1 MSVQLAEKFILA
13 SASPRRAELL
23 KRAGLPFEVR
33 VSDVKEIQS
42 EFDSA
47 RELCEKNAY
56 SKADSVAQKYPGRW
70 VIGADTVVV
79 CENKV
84 YGKPVDL
91 VQARQTL
98 EILSGKRHEVIT
110 GVALVKKDNGSLCS
124 QKVFSVVTDVVFRN
138 LTPADIT
145 AYFSKAN
152 PLDKAGAYGIQDHG
166 EMIIE
171 GIEGSLSNVIGLP
184 VEELMEQLSKL
195 GS

>member
-1 MSVQLAEKFILA
+1 MQSAEKFILA

-33 VSDVKEIQS
+33 VSDVEELQFES
-42 EFDSA
+42 DSA

-56 SKADSVAQKYPGRW
+56 SKADSVAQKYPGQW
-70 VIGADTVVV
+70 VIGADTLVV

-84 YGKPVDL
+84 YGKPIDL
-91 VQARQTL
+91 AQARQTL

-110 GVALVKKDNGSLCS
+110 GVALVKKKNGSQCS
-124 QKVFSVVTDVVFRN
+124 QKVFSVVTEVAFRN
-138 LTPADIT
+138 LSSEDIS
-145 AYFSKAN
+145 AYFSKTN

-171 GIEGSLSNVIGLP
+171 GIKGSLSNVIGLP
-184 VEELMEQLSKL
+184 VEELMEQLTKL

>member
-1 MSVQLAEKFILA
+1 MSVQSAEKFILA

-33 VSDVKEIQS
+33 VSDVEELQFES
-42 EFDSA
+42 DSA

-56 SKADSVAQKYPGRW
+56 SKADSVAQKYPGQW
-70 VIGADTVVV
+70 VIGADTLVV

-84 YGKPVDL
+84 YGKPIDL
-91 VQARQTL
+91 AQARQTL

-110 GVALVKKDNGSLCS
+110 GVALVKKKNGSQCS
-124 QKVFSVVTDVVFRN
+124 QKVFSVVTEVAFRN
-138 LTPADIT
+138 LSSEDIS
-145 AYFSKAN
+145 AYFSKTN

-171 GIEGSLSNVIGLP
+171 GIKGSLSNVIGLP
-184 VEELMEQLSKL
+184 VEELMEQLTKL

>member
-23 KRAGLPFEVR
+23 KRVGLPFEVR
-33 VSDVKEIQS
+33 VSDVEELQS
-42 EFDSA
+42 ECDSA

-70 VIGADTVVV
+70 VIGADTLVV

-91 VQARQTL
+91 TQARQTL

-110 GVALVKKDNGSLCS
+110 GVALVKKNNGSQCS
-124 QKVFSVVTDVVFRN
+124 QKVFSVVTGVAFRN
-138 LTPADIT
+138 LSPEDIS
-145 AYFSKAN
+145 AYFSKTN

-171 GIEGSLSNVIGLP
+171 DIEGSLSNVIGLP

>member
-1 MSVQLAEKFILA
+1 MQLAEKLILA

-23 KRAGLPFEVR
+23 KKAGLPFEVR

-42 EFDSA
+42 EYDSA

-138 LTPADIT
+138 LSQADIT
-145 AYFSKAN
+145 VYFSKTN
-152 PLDKAGAYGIQDHG
+152 PLDKAGAYGIQDQG

>member
-1 MSVQLAEKFILA
+1 MQSAEKFILA

-33 VSDVKEIQS
+33 VSDVEELQFES
-42 EFDSA
+42 DSA

-56 SKADSVAQKYPGRW
+56 SKADSVAQKYLGQW
-70 VIGADTVVV
+70 VIGADTLVV
-79 CENKV
+79 CESKV
-84 YGKPVDL
+84 YGKPIDL
-91 VQARQTL
+91 AQARQTL

-110 GVALVKKDNGSLCS
+110 GVALVKKKNGSQCS
-124 QKVFSVVTDVVFRN
+124 QKVFSVVTEVAFRN
-138 LTPADIT
+138 LSPEDIS
-145 AYFSKAN
+145 AYFSKTN

-171 GIEGSLSNVIGLP
+171 GIKGSLSNVIGLP
-184 VEELMEQLSKL
+184 VEELMEQITKL

>member
-1 MSVQLAEKFILA
+1 MQLAEKFILA

-33 VSDVKEIQS
+33 VSDVEELQS
-42 EFDSA
+42 ECDSA
-47 RELCEKNAY
+47 RERCEKNAY

-70 VIGADTVVV
+70 VIGADTLVV

-91 VQARQTL
+91 AQARQTL

-110 GVALVKKDNGSLCS
+110 GVALVKKNNGSQCS
-124 QKVFSVVTDVVFRN
+124 QKVFSVVTGVAFRN
-138 LTPADIT
+138 LSPEDIS
-145 AYFSKAN
+145 AYFSKTN

-184 VEELMEQLSKL
+184 VEELMEQLSTL

>member
-1 MSVQLAEKFILA
+1 MSVQSAEKFILA

-33 VSDVKEIQS
+33 VSDVEELQFES
-42 EFDSA
+42 DSA

-56 SKADSVAQKYPGRW
+56 SKADSVAQKYPGQW
-70 VIGADTVVV
+70 VIGADTLVV
-79 CENKV
+79 CESKV
-84 YGKPVDL
+84 YGKPIDL
-91 VQARQTL
+91 AQARQTL

-110 GVALVKKDNGSLCS
+110 GVALVKKKNGSQCS
-124 QKVFSVVTDVVFRN
+124 QKVFSVVTEVAFRN
-138 LTPADIT
+138 LSPEDIS
-145 AYFSKAN
+145 AYFSKTN

-171 GIEGSLSNVIGLP
+171 GIKGSLSNVIGLP
-184 VEELMEQLSKL
+184 VEELMEQITKL

>member
-1 MSVQLAEKFILA
+1 MSVQSAEKFILA

-33 VSDVKEIQS
+33 VSDVEELQFES
-42 EFDSA
+42 DSA

-56 SKADSVAQKYPGRW
+56 SKADSVAQKYLGQW
-70 VIGADTVVV
+70 VIGADTLVV
-79 CENKV
+79 CESKV
-84 YGKPVDL
+84 YGKPIDL
-91 VQARQTL
+91 AQARQTL

-110 GVALVKKDNGSLCS
+110 GVALVKKKNGSQCS
-124 QKVFSVVTDVVFRN
+124 QKVFSVVTEVAFRN
-138 LTPADIT
+138 LSPEDIS
-145 AYFSKAN
+145 AYFSKTN

-171 GIEGSLSNVIGLP
+171 GIKGSLSNVIGLP
-184 VEELMEQLSKL
+184 VEELMEQITKL

>member
-1 MSVQLAEKFILA
+1 MSVQSAEKFILA

-33 VSDVKEIQS
+33 VSDVEELQFES
-42 EFDSA
+42 DSA

-56 SKADSVAQKYPGRW
+56 SKADSVAQKYPGQW
-70 VIGADTVVV
+70 VIGADTLVV
-79 CENKV
+79 CESKV
-84 YGKPVDL
+84 YGKPIDL
-91 VQARQTL
+91 AQARQTL

-110 GVALVKKDNGSLCS
+110 GVALVKKKNGSQCS
-124 QKVFSVVTDVVFRN
+124 QKVFSVVTEVAFRN
-138 LTPADIT
+138 LSSEDIS
-145 AYFSKAN
+145 AYFSKTN

-171 GIEGSLSNVIGLP
+171 GIKGSLSNVIGLP
-184 VEELMEQLSKL
+184 VEELMEQITKL

>member
-1 MSVQLAEKFILA
+1 MQLAEKLILA

-23 KRAGLPFEVR
+23 KKAGLPFEVR

-42 EFDSA
+42 EYDSA

-138 LTPADIT
+138 LSQADIT
-145 AYFSKAN
+145 VYFSKTN